1 MRIVSQHVS
10 FMHNRYYLFYR
21 GDEILLKAKN
31 DEDAIKE
38 GNKLIFDMEC
48 Q

>member
-10 FMHNRYYLFYR
+10 YMFGKYWLYYQ
-21 GDEILLKAKN
+21 GDEILLKATN

-48 Q
+48 G